1 MKKTL
6 FAVLI
11 IFAFILI
18 FTACDT
24 PEPPEESIV
33 EASDISEAE
42 SVPENSLP
50 EDSVPDESLPETSE
64 PDVSEPEVSAPDVS
78 MPDVSMPDVSV
89 PETSELEETSNT
101 EKSVWYDDE
110 ELDQWF
116 AELKNGIDE
125 YEPREEITSDGMRS
139 DHFTIIPGFFSD
151 YIGSDFYFDYI
162 PKFGACGDANIAA
175 LAEYY
180 DISKEEYVEF
190 CRAYLEKWGKAPY
203 GEKPDGLE
211 LYMLNWDAW
220 FSEEYWNHPDFIFS
234 DYDSEKYDCYYT
246 SVPDRNGYTRRYY
259 RIDYALIQYVGEEQ
273 FNKWLEE
280 KEDTDQN
287 ILDFIEYFNI
297 TREQYDSLYKDYFP
311 LPYNPDYLFGTAE
324 MQEEYFKVHPLNKE

>member
-1 MKKTL
+1 MKIKL
-6 FAVLI
+6 LSAIAVMILLCVVFAS
-11 IFAFILI
+11 
-18 FTACDT
+18 CDGGT
-24 PEPPEESIV
+24 
-33 EASDISEAE
+33 SDFSTDTEMSELSEISEEISKAE
-42 SVPENSLP
+42 ST
-50 EDSVPDESLPETSE
+50 PDESLTESSE

-78 MPDVSMPDVSV
+78 APDVSTPDVSV

-116 AELKNGIDE
+116 AELKKGIDE

-139 DHFTIIPGFFSD
+139 DHFTIIPGDFIE
-151 YIGSDFYFDYI
+151 YIGRKTFDFDYI

-180 DISKEEYVEF
+180 DISKEEYIEF
-190 CRAYLEKWGKAPY
+190 CHAYLEEWGKAAY
-203 GEKPDGLE
+203 GERPYGLE

-280 KEDTDQN
+280 KEDIDQN

-297 TREQYDSLYKDYFP
+297 TREQYDSVYKDYFP

-324 MQEEYFKVHPLNKE
+324 MQDEYFKVHPLNK